1 MHRPVSPC
9 PDLRDEAGTIA
20 GRPRIGKV
28 RPGAVLAEGRRA
40 ARGLARL
47 ALALVFPPT
56 CAGCGGATMDAGAL
70 CPACWSSLRL
80 IAPPLCPRYGT
91 PFAVDFGGP
100 PLLSP
105 RAISEPP
112 VFARARAVALYDA
125 VARRLVHRLKYED
138 RHDLAGAMAR
148 MMAASG
154 AELLAEA
161 DCVVPVPLHRWR
173 LWRRRFNQA
182 ALLARPIAQ
191 TAGLPFEP
199 GLLARAKAT
208 RSQVGLSRAARAE
221 NLQGAFTVPRSARP
235 RLQGRHV
242 LLVDDV
248 TTTGATA
255 NAAARALLRGGAA
268 RVDLLTFALVAEPL
282 G

>member
-1 MHRPVSPC
+1 MHRPVSSP
-9 PDLRDEAGTIA
+9 PDAGDASRSIV
-20 GRPRIGKV
+20 GSVGIGK
-28 RPGAVLAEGRRA
+28 RARLALGETARS
-40 ARGLARL
+40 ARGLARS
-47 ALALVFPPT
+47 ALALVYPPT
-56 CAGCGGATMDAGAL
+56 CAGCGGATMDPGAL

-91 PFAVDFGGP
+91 PFAVDFGGT

-112 VFARARAVALYDA
+112 VFERARAVALYDA
-125 VARRLVHRLKYED
+125 VAPRLVHRLKYED

-154 AELLAEA
+154 ADLLAEA

-182 ALLARPIAQ
+182 ALLARPVARA
-191 TAGLPFEP
+191 AGLPFEP
-199 GLLARAKAT
+199 RLLARAKAT

-221 NLQGAFTVPRSARP
+221 NLQGAFRVPPAECA
-235 RLQGRHV
+235 RLQGRRV

-268 RVDLLTFALVAEPL
+268 RVDLLTFALVADPL

>member
-1 MHRPVSPC
+1 MIAADGEPGKRRLGPAVSVLGAG
-9 PDLRDEAGTIA
+9 LR
-20 GRPRIGKV
+20 R
-28 RPGAVLAEGRRA
+28 L
-40 ARGLARL
+40 ARG
-47 ALALVFPPT
+47 ALALVYPPT

-70 CPACWSSLRL
+70 CPSCWGSLRL

-91 PFAVDFGGP
+91 PFAVDFGGA

-105 RAISEPP
+105 RAISDPP
-112 VFARARAVALYDA
+112 AFERGRAVALYDD

-138 RHDLAGAMAR
+138 RHDLAGPMAR

-154 AELLAEA
+154 AALLAEA
-161 DCVVPVPLHRWR
+161 DCVVPVPLHRLR

-182 ALLARPIAQ
+182 ALLARPIARA
-191 TAGLPFEP
+191 AGLPFETR
-199 GLLARAKAT
+199 LLVRAKAT
-208 RSQVGLSRAARAE
+208 RSQVGLSRAGRAE
-221 NLQGAFTVPRSARP
+221 NLQGAFRVPPSARA
-235 RLQGRHV
+235 RLQGRRV

-268 RVDLLTFALVAEPL
+268 CVDLLTFALVADPL

>member
-1 MHRPVSPC
+1 MHAPETSSIEIGRASKGARPF
-9 PDLRDEAGTIA
+9 
-20 GRPRIGKV
+20 
-28 RPGAVLAEGRRA
+28 AVLGRV
-40 ARGLARL
+40 AR
-47 ALALVFPPT
+47 ALVGLVYPPS
-56 CAGCGGATMDAGAL
+56 CAGCGAATADPGAL
-70 CPACWSSLRL
+70 CPSCWAGLRF
-80 IAPPLCPRYGT
+80 IEEPCCARYGT
-91 PFAVDFGGP
+91 PFAVDLGIG

-112 VFARARAVALYDA
+112 VFARARAVALYNDT
-125 VARRLVHRLKYED
+125 ARSLVHRLKYQD
-138 RHDLAGAMAR
+138 RLDLAKAMAA

-154 AELLAEA
+154 AALIAEA

-182 ALLARPIAQ
+182 ALLARPVAR
-191 TAGLPFEP
+191 AGSLPFLP
-199 GLLARAKAT
+199 RALARVKAT
-208 RSQVGLSRAARAE
+208 RSQVGLTRAGRAE
-221 NLQGAFTVPRSARP
+221 NLQGAFRVPAAHRAGI
-235 RLQGRHV
+235 QGRRV

-268 RVDLLTFALVAEPL
+268 SVDLLTFALVADPI